1 MQIQLNVR
9 AGDDA
14 HDDPADM
21 IDDDATKVARF
32 GLLVLLIGLGGFF
45 LWAALAPLG
54 QGMMGTGTVSVAGE
68 RKIVQSLLGGAID
81 RIHVR
86 EGDQVAQGQIL
97 LELNTVQQLS
107 ERDVVLGQWLTARAT
122 EARLV
127 AERLD
132 HDQIEWPADLMMLA
146 KDPRAQAAM
155 QLQTNLFLTRRAEL
169 KSQLQILRH
178 EQAALSEQLV
188 GFEEIKRNQ
197 DSQLSFQKR
206 ELDGLRSLAKDGY
219 VPRNRLFEAERG
231 AAQLSSQRA
240 STISDIGR
248 TRQSL
253 NESKLKLLQQTQA
266 FRSDVENQ
274 LTRVS
279 GDASTLADRY
289 KALDFEVRNGTVV
302 APVTGQVMELAVH
315 TVGGVVPAGQKL
327 MEIVPIGS
335 PWIVKARFPTKLIE
349 RLRPGLMVDMRFS
362 SVDVTVQPV
371 VDAKVA
377 TVSAD
382 QQIDE
387 STGEPYIAVT
397 VEVSPETAADLL
409 RQGLNVR
416 PGMQTEIIIKTG
428 ERTLLAY
435 LMKPLTA
442 RLRAAFKEE

>member
-1 MQIQLNVR
+1 MQIQLNLR
-9 AGDDA
+9 PGDDRY
-14 HDDPADM
+14 DDPADM
-21 IDDDATKVARF
+21 VDDDAGKVARF
-32 GLLVLLIGLGGFF
+32 GLLVLVLGLGGFL
-45 LWAALAPLG
+45 LWAAMAPLG
-54 QGMMGTGTVSVAGE
+54 QGMIGMGTVSVAGE
-68 RKIVQSLLGGAID
+68 RKIVQNLLGGAIE
-81 RIHVR
+81 RILVR
-86 EGDQVAQGQIL
+86 EGDQVAQGQVL
-97 LELNTVQQLS
+97 VQLNTIQQMA

-132 HDQIEWPADLMMLA
+132 RPDIPWPQDMMMLA
-146 KDPRAQAAM
+146 DDPRAQAAM

-169 KSQLQILRH
+169 KSQLQILQH
-178 EQAALSEQLV
+178 EQTALTEQLT
-188 GFEEIKRNQ
+188 GFVEIKRNQ
-197 DSQLSFQKR
+197 DSQLSFQQR

-219 VPRNRLFEAERG
+219 VPRNRLFEAERT

-240 STISDIGR
+240 SAISDIGR

-253 NESKLKLLQQTQA
+253 NESKLKVLQQTQA

-279 GDASTLADRY
+279 GEASSLADRY
-289 KALDFEVRNGTVV
+289 KALDFEVRNGAVV
-302 APVTGQVMELAVH
+302 APVGGQVMELAVH

-327 MEIVPIGS
+327 MEIVPVGS

-349 RLRPGLMVDMRFS
+349 RLRPGLPVQMRFT

-371 VDAKVA
+371 VEGKVA

-397 VEVSPETAADLL
+397 AEVSPETAAGLL
-409 RQGLNVR
+409 RQGLDVR
-416 PGMQTEIIIKTG
+416 PGMQAEIIIKTG

-435 LMKPLTA
+435 LMKPLTI